1 MLLYEVILK
10 LELTSPLEALHTTSP
25 HHTRTA
31 ALPEMVLQ
39 DVENTAPDSFTDNP
53 TASDNDPYASP
64 SSPSL
69 ASGER
74 YDASAMPQPIPVIGT
89 FIGFSERALRFKA
102 DTTLKFAEK
111 KLGRTLHPEEAQ
123 ALAFHIYKLEKSK
136 SYYAAGGAAGGV
148 YRWYATMNTYQ
159 YPFYKPK
166 IESIDP
172 NKFGPI
178 KGPAANLA
186 RQTWRFGLY
195 ALVAGQMGN
204 IIGQLIAQPI
214 AAYETSVDPKL
225 EQFGAEIKAASGR
238 DERANNERGR
248 MIEERRKDFE
258 ARRRQ
263 EGTGGMTPPY
273 GSRGQ
278 ERRQAPPLASGDDD
292 DMSPT
297 AGNEPWGSSAQSSSW
312 GDFANEEQPKPR
324 PERQSTDVR
333 ARRQPPY
340 QSAQAPPASSSDP
353 FDDDASP
360 TGGLF
365 HSEAT
370 SQSNQPS
377 SRPGESSWDRLRR
390 GAGGP
395 SSPQGASQAERI
407 QRFASTRQSGASGST
422 VGDDFTFVE
431 GKDARDAERE
441 KAQREF
447 DERLEKERRGGD
459 FNEGSG
465 KRW

>member
-1 MLLYEVILK
+1 
-10 LELTSPLEALHTTSP
+10 
-25 HHTRTA
+25 
-31 ALPEMVLQ
+31 MVLQ
-39 DVENTAPDSFTDNP
+39 DVENTAPDSFSDNP
-53 TASDNDPYASP
+53 SPSDNDPYASP
-64 SSPSL
+64 SSSSL
-69 ASGER
+69 ATGER
-74 YDASAMPQPIPVIGT
+74 FDASSMPRPIPIIGP

-166 IESIDP
+166 IESIDV

-186 RQTWRFGLY
+186 RHTWRFGLY
-195 ALVAGQMGN
+195 TLVAGQMGN

-238 DERANNERGR
+238 DERTNEQRGR

-273 GSRGQ
+273 GARGR
-278 ERRQAPPLASGDDD
+278 ERRQAAPPADGDGD

-297 AGNEPWGSSAQSSSW
+297 AGNEPWNSSPSSSSW
-312 GDFANEEQPKPR
+312 DDFTDDSAQPAS
-324 PERQSTDVR
+324 Q
-333 ARRQPPY
+333 RQPALSNNARSRQHSPY
-340 QSAQAPPASSSDP
+340 QSTQSPAASSSSP

-365 HSEAT
+365 HSETTNTQA
-370 SQSNQPS
+370 QPS

-390 GAGGP
+390 GASPP
-395 SSPQGASQAERI
+395 SSQGAPQQERI
-407 QRFASTRQSGASGST
+407 QRFASSRQSGAEGST
-422 VGDDFTFVE
+422 VGDNFTFVE
-431 GKDARDAERE
+431 GKEQRDIERE
-441 KAQREF
+441 RAQREF
-447 DERLEKERRGGD
+447 DERLERERRGRD
-459 FNEGSG
+459 FDEESRG

>member
-1 MLLYEVILK
+1 
-10 LELTSPLEALHTTSP
+10 
-25 HHTRTA
+25 
-31 ALPEMVLQ
+31 MVLQ
-39 DVENTAPDSFTDNP
+39 DVENTAPESFSDNP
-53 TASDNDPYASP
+53 SPSDNDPYASP

-69 ASGER
+69 ATGER
-74 YDASAMPQPIPVIGT
+74 FDASSMARPIPIIGP

-123 ALAFHIYKLEKSK
+123 ALASHIYKLEKNK
-136 SYYAAGGAAGGV
+136 SYYAAGGAAGGI
-148 YRWYATMNTYQ
+148 YRWYATMSTYQ

-166 IESIDP
+166 VESIDV

-186 RQTWRFGLY
+186 RHTWRFGLY
-195 ALVAGQMGN
+195 ALVAGQMGS

-238 DERANNERGR
+238 DERANEQRGR

-273 GSRGQ
+273 GGRGQ
-278 ERRQAPPLASGDDD
+278 ERRQAPPLVGGDED
-292 DMSPT
+292 DMSPM
-297 AGNEPWGSSAQSSSW
+297 AGNDPWGSSSSSSWGNDFSSDASQPAPQRQLAPSTNARSRQQSPYQSAQSSS
-312 GDFANEEQPKPR
+312 
-324 PERQSTDVR
+324 
-333 ARRQPPY
+333 
-340 QSAQAPPASSSDP
+340 SSSP

-365 HSEAT
+365 QSEAT
-370 SQSNQPS
+370 NTESQSS

-390 GAGGP
+390 GAGN
-395 SSPQGASQAERI
+395 SSSSQGASQQERI
-407 QRFASTRQSGASGST
+407 QRFASSRQSGAEGST
-422 VGDDFTFVE
+422 VGDNFTFIE
-431 GKDARDAERE
+431 GRENRDIERE
-441 KAQREF
+441 RAQREF
-447 DERLEKERRGGD
+447 DERMEKERRGGD
-459 FNEGSG
+459 FNEGNG